1 MKSLFFWFIT
11 RLILLFV
18 LVIACVIG
26 IGYYLSLEFEE
37 VYQLTSQGLVK
48 RDKVALKK
56 TLNQTL
62 ESHHYFGDKFPFEI
76 HPKR

>member
-1 MKSLFFWFIT
+1 MKSLFVWLIT

-18 LVIACVIG
+18 LVIACVVG
-26 IGYYLSLEFEE
+26 ISYYLSLEFEE
-37 VYQLTSQGLVK
+37 VYQLTYQGLIK
-48 RDKVALKK
+48 RDQVALKK
-56 TLNQTL
+56 TFNQTL

>member
-1 MKSLFFWFIT
+1 MKSLLFWFIT
-11 RLILLFV
+11 RLILLYV

-37 VYQLTSQGLVK
+37 VYQLTYQGLVK

-56 TLNQTL
+56 TLNQML